1 MKVEMKRVFVTVFGT
16 HMFVEVFL
24 LVHLALIPT
33 FIEEFNLN
41 LFQASLI
48 ATIPN
53 LVVLL
58 SYMPAGLLVDRIGAK
73 PMLLISMVLEGIAA
87 LCISQLREYLPLI
100 LAVSL
105 IKVSSPIYHT
115 SGLSAISKMSASTGK
130 VMGFHNALGSLGA
143 AFGLLS
149 LSVLGGTLGWR
160 SVYLFWSIPILMW
173 CLSILKSELGES
185 EKRWEEDH
193 GKNAFL
199 KDLRSVLTFGF
210 ALFLIIVALRT
221 FGASVISTFMT
232 TYLVELRN
240 ISQEAASMIFALGPL
255 TGILSSLI
263 SGYLCSKLGD
273 TETLLLMVV
282 GSILSLFPLALARG
296 LALLTLCYFLYSFF
310 NNGAWSPI
318 GSLVAALTP
327 SSKRGLGYSSYFLIG
342 GMASTIQPTVT
353 AIVIGYTSLDAIF
366 PLGIG
371 ILTACAALLGLFYYG
386 FKPRMQPSRREAYTA
401 NRLSRVGEA

>member
-1 MKVEMKRVFVTVFGT
+1 MKREFITVFGT

-24 LVHLALIPT
+24 FVHLALIPT
-33 FIEEFNLN
+33 FIKEFNLN

-53 LVVLL
+53 LVILL
-58 SYMPAGLLVDRIGAK
+58 SYMPAGLLVDKIGAK
-73 PMLLISMVLEGIAA
+73 PMLLISMLLEGTAA
-87 LCISQLREYLPLI
+87 LCISQLRDYLPLI

-115 SGLSAISKMSASTGK
+115 SGLSAISKMSTSNSTGK
-130 VMGFHNALGSLGA
+130 VMGFHNALGSLGS

-149 LSVLGGTLGWR
+149 LSILGGTLGWR
-160 SVYLFWSIPILMW
+160 SVYLLWSIPILMW
-173 CLSILKSELGES
+173 CLPILKSEVGKPERSPDKDRGE
-185 EKRWEEDH
+185 KTFFRD
-193 GKNAFL
+193 L
-199 KDLRSVLTFGF
+199 KSVLTFSF
-210 ALFLIIVALRT
+210 TLFLLIVALRN

-240 ISQEAASMIFALGPL
+240 FSQEDASMIFALGPL
-255 TGILSSLI
+255 TGILSSLV

-282 GSILSLFPLALARG
+282 GSILSLFPLALTRG
-296 LALLTLCYFLYSFF
+296 LVLLMLCYFVYSFF
-310 NNGAWSPI
+310 NNGVWSPI

-342 GMASTIQPTVT
+342 GVASTIQPTIT
-353 AIVIGYTSLDAIF
+353 AIIIGYTSLNVIF
-366 PLGIG
+366 PIAIG
-371 ILTACAALLGLFYYG
+371 ILTACAALLTLFYHG
-386 FKPRMQPSRREAYTA
+386 FKPY
-401 NRLSRVGEA
+401 

>member
-1 MKVEMKRVFVTVFGT
+1 MRFKVEMKREFITVFGT

-24 LVHLALIPT
+24 FVHLALIPT

-53 LVVLL
+53 LVILL
-58 SYMPAGLLVDRIGAK
+58 SYMPAGLLVDKIGAK
-73 PMLLISMVLEGIAA
+73 PMLLISMLLEGTAA
-87 LCISQLREYLPLI
+87 LCISQLRDYLPLI

-115 SGLSAISKMSASTGK
+115 SGLSAISKMSTSNSTGK
-130 VMGFHNALGSLGA
+130 VMGFHNALGSLGS

-149 LSVLGGTLGWR
+149 LSILGGTLGWR

-173 CLSILKSELGES
+173 CLPILKSEVGKPERSPDKDRGE
-185 EKRWEEDH
+185 KTFFRD
-193 GKNAFL
+193 L
-199 KDLRSVLTFGF
+199 KSVLTFSF
-210 ALFLIIVALRT
+210 TLFLLIVALRN

-240 ISQEAASMIFALGPL
+240 FSQEAASMIFALGPL
-255 TGILSSLI
+255 TGILSSLV

-282 GSILSLFPLALARG
+282 GSILSLFPLALTRG
-296 LALLTLCYFLYSFF
+296 LVLLMLCYFVYSFF
-310 NNGAWSPI
+310 NNGVWSPI

-342 GMASTIQPTVT
+342 GVASTIQPTIT
-353 AIVIGYTSLDAIF
+353 AIIIGYTSLNAIF
-366 PLGIG
+366 PIAIG
-371 ILTACAALLGLFYYG
+371 ILTACAVLLILFYYG
-386 FKPRMQPSRREAYTA
+386 FKPY
-401 NRLSRVGEA
+401 

>member
-1 MKVEMKRVFVTVFGT
+1 MKREFITVFGT

-24 LVHLALIPT
+24 FVHLALIPT
-33 FIEEFNLN
+33 FIKEFNLN

-53 LVVLL
+53 LVILL
-58 SYMPAGLLVDRIGAK
+58 SYMPAGLLVDKIGAK
-73 PMLLISMVLEGIAA
+73 PMLLISMLLEGTAA
-87 LCISQLREYLPLI
+87 LCISQLRDYLPLI

-115 SGLSAISKMSASTGK
+115 SGLSAISKMSTSNSTGK
-130 VMGFHNALGSLGA
+130 VMGFHNALGSLGS

-149 LSVLGGTLGWR
+149 LSILGGTLGWR
-160 SVYLFWSIPILMW
+160 SVYLLWSIPILMW
-173 CLSILKSELGES
+173 CLPILKSEVGKPERSPDKDRGE
-185 EKRWEEDH
+185 KTFFRD
-193 GKNAFL
+193 L
-199 KDLRSVLTFGF
+199 KSVLTFSF
-210 ALFLIIVALRT
+210 ALFLLIVALRN

-240 ISQEAASMIFALGPL
+240 FSQEDASMIFALGPL
-255 TGILSSLI
+255 TGILSSLV

-282 GSILSLFPLALARG
+282 GSILSLFPLALTRG
-296 LALLTLCYFLYSFF
+296 LVLLMLCYFVYSFF
-310 NNGAWSPI
+310 NNGVWSPI

-342 GMASTIQPTVT
+342 GVASTIQPTIT
-353 AIVIGYTSLDAIF
+353 AIIIGYTSLNAIF
-366 PLGIG
+366 PIAIG
-371 ILTACAALLGLFYYG
+371 ILTACAALLTLFYHG
-386 FKPRMQPSRREAYTA
+386 FKPY
-401 NRLSRVGEA
+401 

>member
-1 MKVEMKRVFVTVFGT
+1 MKREFITVFGT

-24 LVHLALIPT
+24 FVHLALIPT

-53 LVVLL
+53 LVILL
-58 SYMPAGLLVDRIGAK
+58 SYMPVGLLVDKIGAK
-73 PMLLISMVLEGIAA
+73 PMLLISMLLEGTAA

-105 IKVSSPIYHT
+105 IKISSPIYHT
-115 SGLSAISKMSASTGK
+115 SGLSAISKMSTSDSTGK
-130 VMGFHNALGSLGA
+130 IMGFHNALGSLGS

-149 LSVLGGTLGWR
+149 LSILGGTLGWR
-160 SVYLFWSIPILMW
+160 FVYLFWSIPILMW
-173 CLSILKSELGES
+173 CLPILKSEVGKPERSLDKDRGE
-185 EKRWEEDH
+185 KT
-193 GKNAFL
+193 FF
-199 KDLRSVLTFGF
+199 KDLKSVLTFGF
-210 ALFLIIVALRT
+210 ALFLLIVALRN

-232 TYLVELRN
+232 AYLVELRN
-240 ISQEAASMIFALGPL
+240 FSQETASMIFALGPL
-255 TGILSSLI
+255 TGILSSLV

-282 GSILSLFPLALARG
+282 GSILSLFPLALVRG
-296 LALLTLCYFLYSFF
+296 LALLMLCYFVYSFF

-342 GMASTIQPTVT
+342 GIALTVQPTIT
-353 AIVIGYTSLDAIF
+353 AVIIGYTSLDAIF
-366 PLGIG
+366 PIGIG
-371 ILTACAALLGLFYYG
+371 ILTVCVTLLVFFYYG
-386 FKPRMQPSRREAYTA
+386 FNPVSGFKA
-401 NRLSRVGEA
+401 

>member
-1 MKVEMKRVFVTVFGT
+1 MRFKVEMKREFITVFGT

-24 LVHLALIPT
+24 FVHLALIPT
-33 FIEEFNLN
+33 FIKEFNLN

-53 LVVLL
+53 LVILL
-58 SYMPAGLLVDRIGAK
+58 SYMPAGLLVDKIGAK
-73 PMLLISMVLEGIAA
+73 PMLLISMLLEGTAA
-87 LCISQLREYLPLI
+87 LCISQLRDYLPLI

-115 SGLSAISKMSASTGK
+115 SGLSAISKMSTSNSTGK
-130 VMGFHNALGSLGA
+130 VMGFHNALGSLGS

-149 LSVLGGTLGWR
+149 LSILGGTLGWR
-160 SVYLFWSIPILMW
+160 SVYLLWSIPILMW
-173 CLSILKSELGES
+173 CLPILKSEVGKPERSPDKDRGE
-185 EKRWEEDH
+185 KTFFRD
-193 GKNAFL
+193 L
-199 KDLRSVLTFGF
+199 KSVLTFSF
-210 ALFLIIVALRT
+210 TLFLLIVALRN

-240 ISQEAASMIFALGPL
+240 FSQEAASMIFALGPL
-255 TGILSSLI
+255 TGILSSLV

-282 GSILSLFPLALARG
+282 GSILSLFPLALTRG
-296 LALLTLCYFLYSFF
+296 LVLLMLCYFVYSFF
-310 NNGAWSPI
+310 NNGVWSPI

-342 GMASTIQPTVT
+342 GVASTIQPTIT
-353 AIVIGYTSLDAIF
+353 AIIIGYTSLNAIF
-366 PLGIG
+366 PIAIG
-371 ILTACAALLGLFYYG
+371 ILTACAVLLTLFYHG
-386 FKPRMQPSRREAYTA
+386 FKPY
-401 NRLSRVGEA
+401 

>member
-1 MKVEMKRVFVTVFGT
+1 MRFKVEMKREFITVFGT

-24 LVHLALIPT
+24 FVHLALIPT

-53 LVVLL
+53 LVILL
-58 SYMPAGLLVDRIGAK
+58 SYMPAGLLVDKIGAK
-73 PMLLISMVLEGIAA
+73 PMLLISMLLEGTAA
-87 LCISQLREYLPLI
+87 LCISQLRDYLPLI

-115 SGLSAISKMSASTGK
+115 SGLSAISKMSTSNSTGK
-130 VMGFHNALGSLGA
+130 VMGFHNALGSLGS

-149 LSVLGGTLGWR
+149 LSILGGTLGWR

-173 CLSILKSELGES
+173 CLPVLKSEVGKPERSPDKDRGE
-185 EKRWEEDH
+185 KTFFRD
-193 GKNAFL
+193 L
-199 KDLRSVLTFGF
+199 KSVLTFSF
-210 ALFLIIVALRT
+210 TLFLLIVALRN

-240 ISQEAASMIFALGPL
+240 FSQEAASMIFALGPL
-255 TGILSSLI
+255 TGILSSLV

-282 GSILSLFPLALARG
+282 GSILSLFPLALTRG
-296 LALLTLCYFLYSFF
+296 LALLMLCYFVYSFF
-310 NNGAWSPI
+310 NNGVWSPI

-342 GMASTIQPTVT
+342 GVASTIQPTIT
-353 AIVIGYTSLDAIF
+353 AIIIGYTSLNAIF
-366 PLGIG
+366 PIAIG
-371 ILTACAALLGLFYYG
+371 ILTACAALLILFYYS
-386 FKPRMQPSRREAYTA
+386 FKPY
-401 NRLSRVGEA
+401 

>member
-1 MKVEMKRVFVTVFGT
+1 MRFKVEMKREFITVFGT

-24 LVHLALIPT
+24 FVHLALIPT
-33 FIEEFNLN
+33 FIKEFNLN

-53 LVVLL
+53 LVILL
-58 SYMPAGLLVDRIGAK
+58 SYMPAGLLVDKIGAK
-73 PMLLISMVLEGIAA
+73 PMLLISMLLEGTAA
-87 LCISQLREYLPLI
+87 LCISQLRDYLPLI

-115 SGLSAISKMSASTGK
+115 SGLSAISKMSTSNSTGK
-130 VMGFHNALGSLGA
+130 VMGFHNALGSLGS

-149 LSVLGGTLGWR
+149 LSILGGTLGWR

-173 CLSILKSELGES
+173 CLPILKSEVGKPERSPDKDRGE
-185 EKRWEEDH
+185 KTFFRD
-193 GKNAFL
+193 L
-199 KDLRSVLTFGF
+199 KSVLTFSF
-210 ALFLIIVALRT
+210 TLFLLIVALRN

-240 ISQEAASMIFALGPL
+240 FSQEAASMIFALGPL
-255 TGILSSLI
+255 TGILSSLV

-282 GSILSLFPLALARG
+282 GSILSLFPLALTRG
-296 LALLTLCYFLYSFF
+296 LVLLMLCYFVYSFF
-310 NNGAWSPI
+310 NNGVWSPI

-342 GMASTIQPTVT
+342 GVASTIQPTIT
-353 AIVIGYTSLDAIF
+353 AIIIGYTSLNAIF
-366 PLGIG
+366 PIAIG
-371 ILTACAALLGLFYYG
+371 ILTACAALLILFYYS
-386 FKPRMQPSRREAYTA
+386 FKPY
-401 NRLSRVGEA
+401 

>member
-1 MKVEMKRVFVTVFGT
+1 MKRELITVFGT

-24 LVHLALIPT
+24 FVHLALIPT
-33 FIEEFNLN
+33 FIKEFNLN

-58 SYMPAGLLVDRIGAK
+58 SYMPAGLLVDKIGAK
-73 PMLLISMVLEGIAA
+73 PMLLISMLLEGTAA
-87 LCISQLREYLPLI
+87 LCISQLRDYLPLI

-115 SGLSAISKMSASTGK
+115 SGLSAISKMSTSNSTGK
-130 VMGFHNALGSLGA
+130 VMGFHNALGSLGS

-149 LSVLGGTLGWR
+149 LSILGGTLGWR
-160 SVYLFWSIPILMW
+160 SVYLLWSIPILMW
-173 CLSILKSELGES
+173 CLPILKSEVGKPERSPDKDRGE
-185 EKRWEEDH
+185 KTFFRD
-193 GKNAFL
+193 L
-199 KDLRSVLTFGF
+199 KSVLTFSF
-210 ALFLIIVALRT
+210 ALFLLIVALRN

-240 ISQEAASMIFALGPL
+240 FSQEAASMIFALGPL
-255 TGILSSLI
+255 TGILSSLV

-282 GSILSLFPLALARG
+282 GSILSLFPLALTRG
-296 LALLTLCYFLYSFF
+296 LVLLMLCYFVYSFF
-310 NNGAWSPI
+310 NNGVWSPI

-342 GMASTIQPTVT
+342 GVASTIQPTIT
-353 AIVIGYTSLDAIF
+353 AIIIGYTSLNAIF
-366 PLGIG
+366 PIAIG
-371 ILTACAALLGLFYYG
+371 ILTACAALLTLFYHG
-386 FKPRMQPSRREAYTA
+386 FKPY
-401 NRLSRVGEA
+401 

>member
-1 MKVEMKRVFVTVFGT
+1 MRFKVEMKREFITVFGT

-24 LVHLALIPT
+24 FVHLALIPT
-33 FIEEFNLN
+33 FIKEFNLN

-53 LVVLL
+53 LVILL
-58 SYMPAGLLVDRIGAK
+58 SYMPAGLLVDKIGAK
-73 PMLLISMVLEGIAA
+73 PMLLISMLLEGTAA
-87 LCISQLREYLPLI
+87 LCISQLRDYLPLI

-115 SGLSAISKMSASTGK
+115 SGLSAISKMSTSNSTGK
-130 VMGFHNALGSLGA
+130 VMGFHNALGSLGS

-149 LSVLGGTLGWR
+149 LSILGGTLGWR

-173 CLSILKSELGES
+173 CLPILKSEVGKPERSPDKDRGE
-185 EKRWEEDH
+185 KTFFRD
-193 GKNAFL
+193 L
-199 KDLRSVLTFGF
+199 KSVLTFSF
-210 ALFLIIVALRT
+210 TLFLLIVALRN

-240 ISQEAASMIFALGPL
+240 FSQEAASMIFALGPL
-255 TGILSSLI
+255 TGILSSLV

-282 GSILSLFPLALARG
+282 GSILSLFPLALTRG
-296 LALLTLCYFLYSFF
+296 LALLMLCYFVYSFF
-310 NNGAWSPI
+310 NNGVWSPI

-342 GMASTIQPTVT
+342 GVASTIQPTIT
-353 AIVIGYTSLDAIF
+353 AIIIGYTSLNAIF
-366 PLGIG
+366 PIAIG
-371 ILTACAALLGLFYYG
+371 ILTACAVLLTLFYHG
-386 FKPRMQPSRREAYTA
+386 FKPY
-401 NRLSRVGEA
+401 

>member
-1 MKVEMKRVFVTVFGT
+1 MKREFITVFGT

-24 LVHLALIPT
+24 FVHLALIPT
-33 FIEEFNLN
+33 FIKEFNLN

-53 LVVLL
+53 LVILL
-58 SYMPAGLLVDRIGAK
+58 SYMPAGLLVDKIGAK
-73 PMLLISMVLEGIAA
+73 PMLLISMLLEGAAA
-87 LCISQLREYLPLI
+87 LCISQLRDYLPLI

-115 SGLSAISKMSASTGK
+115 SGLSAISKMSTSNSTGK
-130 VMGFHNALGSLGA
+130 VMGFHNALGSLGS

-149 LSVLGGTLGWR
+149 LSILGGTLGWR
-160 SVYLFWSIPILMW
+160 SVYLLWSIPILMW
-173 CLSILKSELGES
+173 CLPILKSEVGKPERSPDKDRGE
-185 EKRWEEDH
+185 KTFFRD
-193 GKNAFL
+193 L
-199 KDLRSVLTFGF
+199 KSVLTFSF
-210 ALFLIIVALRT
+210 ALFLLIVALRN

-240 ISQEAASMIFALGPL
+240 FSQEDASMIFALGPL
-255 TGILSSLI
+255 TGILSSLV

-282 GSILSLFPLALARG
+282 GSILSLFPLALTRG
-296 LALLTLCYFLYSFF
+296 LVLLMLCYFVYSFF
-310 NNGAWSPI
+310 NNGVWSPI

-342 GMASTIQPTVT
+342 GVASTIQPTIT
-353 AIVIGYTSLDAIF
+353 AIIIGYTSLNVIF
-366 PLGIG
+366 PIAIG
-371 ILTACAALLGLFYYG
+371 ILTACAALLTLFYHG
-386 FKPRMQPSRREAYTA
+386 FKPY
-401 NRLSRVGEA
+401 

>member
-1 MKVEMKRVFVTVFGT
+1 MKREFITVFGT

-24 LVHLALIPT
+24 FVHLALIPT
-33 FIEEFNLN
+33 FIKEFNLN

-53 LVVLL
+53 LVILL
-58 SYMPAGLLVDRIGAK
+58 SYMPAGLLVDKIGAK
-73 PMLLISMVLEGIAA
+73 PMLLISMLLEGAAA
-87 LCISQLREYLPLI
+87 LCISQLRDYLPLI

-115 SGLSAISKMSASTGK
+115 SGLSAISKMSTSNSTGK
-130 VMGFHNALGSLGA
+130 VMGFHNALGSLGS

-149 LSVLGGTLGWR
+149 LSILGGTLGWR
-160 SVYLFWSIPILMW
+160 SVYLLWSIPILMW
-173 CLSILKSELGES
+173 CLPILKSEVGKPERSPDKDRGE
-185 EKRWEEDH
+185 KTFFRD
-193 GKNAFL
+193 L
-199 KDLRSVLTFGF
+199 KSVLTFSF
-210 ALFLIIVALRT
+210 ALFLLIVALRN

-240 ISQEAASMIFALGPL
+240 FSQEAASMIFALGPL
-255 TGILSSLI
+255 TGILSSLV

-282 GSILSLFPLALARG
+282 GSILSLFPLALTRG
-296 LALLTLCYFLYSFF
+296 LVLLMLCYFVYSFF
-310 NNGAWSPI
+310 NNGVWSPI

-342 GMASTIQPTVT
+342 GVASTIQPTIT
-353 AIVIGYTSLDAIF
+353 AIIIGYTSLNVIF
-366 PLGIG
+366 PIAIG
-371 ILTACAALLGLFYYG
+371 ILTACAALLTLFYHG
-386 FKPRMQPSRREAYTA
+386 FKPY
-401 NRLSRVGEA
+401 

>member
-1 MKVEMKRVFVTVFGT
+1 MKREFITVFGT

-24 LVHLALIPT
+24 FVHLALIPT

-53 LVVLL
+53 LVILL
-58 SYMPAGLLVDRIGAK
+58 SYMPAGLLVDKIGAK
-73 PMLLISMVLEGIAA
+73 PMLLISMLLEGTAA
-87 LCISQLREYLPLI
+87 LCISQLRDYLPLI

-115 SGLSAISKMSASTGK
+115 SGLSAISKMSTSNSTGK
-130 VMGFHNALGSLGA
+130 VMGFHNALGSLGS

-149 LSVLGGTLGWR
+149 LSILGGTLGWR
-160 SVYLFWSIPILMW
+160 SVYLLWSIPILMW
-173 CLSILKSELGES
+173 CLPILKSEVGKPERSPDKDRGE
-185 EKRWEEDH
+185 KTFFRD
-193 GKNAFL
+193 L
-199 KDLRSVLTFGF
+199 KSVLTFSF
-210 ALFLIIVALRT
+210 TLFLLIVALRN

-240 ISQEAASMIFALGPL
+240 FSQEAASMIFALGPL
-255 TGILSSLI
+255 TGILSSLV

-282 GSILSLFPLALARG
+282 GSILSLFPLALTRG
-296 LALLTLCYFLYSFF
+296 LALLMLCYFVYSFF
-310 NNGAWSPI
+310 NNGVWSPI

-342 GMASTIQPTVT
+342 GVASTIQPTIT
-353 AIVIGYTSLDAIF
+353 AIIIGYTSLNAIF
-366 PLGIG
+366 PIAIG
-371 ILTACAALLGLFYYG
+371 ILTACAALLTLFYHG
-386 FKPRMQPSRREAYTA
+386 FKPY
-401 NRLSRVGEA
+401 

>member
-1 MKVEMKRVFVTVFGT
+1 MKREFITVFGT

-24 LVHLALIPT
+24 FVHLALIPT
-33 FIEEFNLN
+33 FIKEFNLN

-53 LVVLL
+53 LVILL
-58 SYMPAGLLVDRIGAK
+58 SYMPAGLLVDKIGAK
-73 PMLLISMVLEGIAA
+73 PMLLISMLLEGTAA
-87 LCISQLREYLPLI
+87 LCISQLRDYLPLI

-115 SGLSAISKMSASTGK
+115 SGLSAISKMSTSNSTGK
-130 VMGFHNALGSLGA
+130 VMGFHNALGSLGS

-149 LSVLGGTLGWR
+149 LSILGGTLGWR
-160 SVYLFWSIPILMW
+160 FVYLLWSIPILMW
-173 CLSILKSELGES
+173 CLPILKSEVGKPERSPDKDRGE
-185 EKRWEEDH
+185 KTFFRD
-193 GKNAFL
+193 L
-199 KDLRSVLTFGF
+199 KSVLTFSF
-210 ALFLIIVALRT
+210 TLFLLIVALRN

-240 ISQEAASMIFALGPL
+240 FSQEAASMIFALGPL
-255 TGILSSLI
+255 TGILSSLV

-296 LALLTLCYFLYSFF
+296 LALLMLCYFVYSFF
-310 NNGAWSPI
+310 NNGVWSPI

-342 GMASTIQPTVT
+342 GVASTIQPTIT
-353 AIVIGYTSLDAIF
+353 AIIIGYTSLNAIF
-366 PLGIG
+366 PIAIG
-371 ILTACAALLGLFYYG
+371 ILTACAALLILFYYS
-386 FKPRMQPSRREAYTA
+386 FKPY
-401 NRLSRVGEA
+401 

>member
-1 MKVEMKRVFVTVFGT
+1 MRFKVEMKREFITVFGT

-24 LVHLALIPT
+24 FVHLALIPT
-33 FIEEFNLN
+33 FIKEFNLN

-53 LVVLL
+53 LVILL
-58 SYMPAGLLVDRIGAK
+58 SYMPAGLLVDKIGAK
-73 PMLLISMVLEGIAA
+73 PMLLISMLLEGTAA
-87 LCISQLREYLPLI
+87 LCISQLRDYLPLI

-115 SGLSAISKMSASTGK
+115 SGLSAISKMSTSNSTGK
-130 VMGFHNALGSLGA
+130 VMGFHNALGSLGS

-149 LSVLGGTLGWR
+149 LSILGGTLGWR

-173 CLSILKSELGES
+173 CLPILKSEVGKPERSPDKDRGE
-185 EKRWEEDH
+185 KTFFRD
-193 GKNAFL
+193 L
-199 KDLRSVLTFGF
+199 KSVLTFSF
-210 ALFLIIVALRT
+210 TLFLLIVALRN

-240 ISQEAASMIFALGPL
+240 FSQEAASMIFALGPL
-255 TGILSSLI
+255 TGILSSLV

-282 GSILSLFPLALARG
+282 GSILSLFPLALTRG
-296 LALLTLCYFLYSFF
+296 LALLMLCYFVYSFF
-310 NNGAWSPI
+310 NNGVWSPI

-327 SSKRGLGYSSYFLIG
+327 SSKRGLG
-342 GMASTIQPTVT
+342 
-353 AIVIGYTSLDAIF
+353 
-366 PLGIG
+366 
-371 ILTACAALLGLFYYG
+371 
-386 FKPRMQPSRREAYTA
+386 
-401 NRLSRVGEA
+401 

>member
-1 MKVEMKRVFVTVFGT
+1 MRFKVEMKRELITVFGT

-24 LVHLALIPT
+24 FVHLALIPT
-33 FIEEFNLN
+33 FIKEFNLN

-53 LVVLL
+53 LVILL
-58 SYMPAGLLVDRIGAK
+58 SYMPAGLLVDKIGAK
-73 PMLLISMVLEGIAA
+73 PMLLISMLLEGAAA
-87 LCISQLREYLPLI
+87 LCISQLRDYLPLI

-115 SGLSAISKMSASTGK
+115 SGLSAISKMSTSNSTGK
-130 VMGFHNALGSLGA
+130 VMGFHNALGSLGS

-149 LSVLGGTLGWR
+149 LSILGGTLGWR
-160 SVYLFWSIPILMW
+160 SVYLLWPIPILMW
-173 CLSILKSELGES
+173 CLPILKSEVGKPERSPDKDRGE
-185 EKRWEEDH
+185 KTFFRD
-193 GKNAFL
+193 L
-199 KDLRSVLTFGF
+199 KSVLTFSF
-210 ALFLIIVALRT
+210 TLFLLIVALRN

-240 ISQEAASMIFALGPL
+240 FSQEDASMIFALGPL
-255 TGILSSLI
+255 TGILSSLV

-282 GSILSLFPLALARG
+282 GSILSLFPLALTRG
-296 LALLTLCYFLYSFF
+296 LVLLMLCYFVYSFF
-310 NNGAWSPI
+310 NNGVWSPI

-342 GMASTIQPTVT
+342 SVASTIQPTIT
-353 AIVIGYTSLDAIF
+353 AIIIGYTSLNVIF
-366 PLGIG
+366 PIAIG
-371 ILTACAALLGLFYYG
+371 ILTACAALLTLFYHG
-386 FKPRMQPSRREAYTA
+386 FKPY
-401 NRLSRVGEA
+401 

>member
-1 MKVEMKRVFVTVFGT
+1 MRFKVEMKREFITVFGT

-24 LVHLALIPT
+24 FVHLALIPT
-33 FIEEFNLN
+33 FIKEFNLN

-58 SYMPAGLLVDRIGAK
+58 SYMPAGLLVDKIGAK
-73 PMLLISMVLEGIAA
+73 PMLLISMLLEGTAA
-87 LCISQLREYLPLI
+87 LCISQLRDYLPLI

-115 SGLSAISKMSASTGK
+115 SGLSAISKMSTSNSTGK
-130 VMGFHNALGSLGA
+130 VMGFHNALGSLGS

-149 LSVLGGTLGWR
+149 LSILGGTLGWR
-160 SVYLFWSIPILMW
+160 SVYLLWSIPILMW
-173 CLSILKSELGES
+173 CLPILKSEVGKPERSPDKDRGE
-185 EKRWEEDH
+185 KTFFRD
-193 GKNAFL
+193 L
-199 KDLRSVLTFGF
+199 KSVLTFSF
-210 ALFLIIVALRT
+210 ALFLLIVALRN

-240 ISQEAASMIFALGPL
+240 FSQEDASMIFALGPL
-255 TGILSSLI
+255 TGILSSLV

-282 GSILSLFPLALARG
+282 GSILSLFPLALTRG
-296 LALLTLCYFLYSFF
+296 LALLMLCYFVYSFF
-310 NNGAWSPI
+310 NNGVWSPI

-342 GMASTIQPTVT
+342 GVASTIQPTIT
-353 AIVIGYTSLDAIF
+353 AIIIGYTSLNVIF
-366 PLGIG
+366 PIAIG
-371 ILTACAALLGLFYYG
+371 ILTACAALLTLFYHG
-386 FKPRMQPSRREAYTA
+386 FKPY
-401 NRLSRVGEA
+401 

>member
-1 MKVEMKRVFVTVFGT
+1 MKRELITVFGT

-24 LVHLALIPT
+24 FVHLALIPT
-33 FIEEFNLN
+33 FIKEFNLN

-58 SYMPAGLLVDRIGAK
+58 SYMPAGLLVDKIGAK
-73 PMLLISMVLEGIAA
+73 PMLLISMLLEGTAA
-87 LCISQLREYLPLI
+87 LCISQLRDYLPLI

-115 SGLSAISKMSASTGK
+115 SGLSAISKMSTSNSTGK
-130 VMGFHNALGSLGA
+130 VMGFHNALGSLGS

-149 LSVLGGTLGWR
+149 LSILGGTLGWR
-160 SVYLFWSIPILMW
+160 SVYLLWSIPILMW
-173 CLSILKSELGES
+173 CLPILKSEVGKPERSPDKDRGE
-185 EKRWEEDH
+185 KTFFRD
-193 GKNAFL
+193 L
-199 KDLRSVLTFGF
+199 KSVLTFSF
-210 ALFLIIVALRT
+210 ALFLLIVALRN

-240 ISQEAASMIFALGPL
+240 FSQEAASMIFALGPL
-255 TGILSSLI
+255 TGILSSLV

-282 GSILSLFPLALARG
+282 GSILSLFPLALTRG
-296 LALLTLCYFLYSFF
+296 LALLMLCYFVYSFF
-310 NNGAWSPI
+310 NNGVWSPI

-342 GMASTIQPTVT
+342 GVASTIQPTIT
-353 AIVIGYTSLDAIF
+353 AIIIGYTSLNAIF
-366 PLGIG
+366 PIAIG
-371 ILTACAALLGLFYYG
+371 ILTACAALLTLFYHG
-386 FKPRMQPSRREAYTA
+386 FKPY
-401 NRLSRVGEA
+401 

>member
-1 MKVEMKRVFVTVFGT
+1 VRFKVEMKREFITVFGT

-24 LVHLALIPT
+24 FVHLALIPT
-33 FIEEFNLN
+33 FIKEFNLN

-58 SYMPAGLLVDRIGAK
+58 SYMPAGLLVDKIGAK
-73 PMLLISMVLEGIAA
+73 PMLLISMLLEGTAA
-87 LCISQLREYLPLI
+87 LCISQLRDYLPLI

-115 SGLSAISKMSASTGK
+115 SGLSAISKMSTSNSTGK
-130 VMGFHNALGSLGA
+130 VMGFHNALGSLGS

-149 LSVLGGTLGWR
+149 LSILGGTLGWR
-160 SVYLFWSIPILMW
+160 SVYLLWSIPILMW
-173 CLSILKSELGES
+173 CLPILKSEVGKPERSPDKDRGE
-185 EKRWEEDH
+185 KTFFRD
-193 GKNAFL
+193 L
-199 KDLRSVLTFGF
+199 KSVLTFSF
-210 ALFLIIVALRT
+210 ALFLLIVALRN

-240 ISQEAASMIFALGPL
+240 FSQEDASMIFALGPL
-255 TGILSSLI
+255 TGILSSLV

-282 GSILSLFPLALARG
+282 GSILSLFPLALTRG
-296 LALLTLCYFLYSFF
+296 LALLMLCYFVYSFF
-310 NNGAWSPI
+310 NNGVWSPI

-342 GMASTIQPTVT
+342 GVASTIQPTIT
-353 AIVIGYTSLDAIF
+353 AIIIGYTSLNAIF
-366 PLGIG
+366 PIAIG
-371 ILTACAALLGLFYYG
+371 ILTACAALLTLFYHG
-386 FKPRMQPSRREAYTA
+386 FKPY
-401 NRLSRVGEA
+401 

>member
-1 MKVEMKRVFVTVFGT
+1 MRFKVEMKREFITVFGT

-24 LVHLALIPT
+24 FVHLALIPT

-53 LVVLL
+53 LVILL
-58 SYMPAGLLVDRIGAK
+58 SYMPAGLLVDKIGAK
-73 PMLLISMVLEGIAA
+73 PMLLISMLLEGTAA
-87 LCISQLREYLPLI
+87 LCISQLRDYLPLI

-115 SGLSAISKMSASTGK
+115 SGLSAISKMSTSNSTGK
-130 VMGFHNALGSLGA
+130 VMGFHNALGSLGS

-149 LSVLGGTLGWR
+149 LSILGGTLGWR

-173 CLSILKSELGES
+173 CLPILKSEVGKPERSPDKDRGE
-185 EKRWEEDH
+185 KTFFRD
-193 GKNAFL
+193 L
-199 KDLRSVLTFGF
+199 KSVLTFSF
-210 ALFLIIVALRT
+210 TLFLLIVALRN

-240 ISQEAASMIFALGPL
+240 FSQEAASMIFALGPL
-255 TGILSSLI
+255 TGILSSLV

-282 GSILSLFPLALARG
+282 GSILSLFPLALTRG
-296 LALLTLCYFLYSFF
+296 LALLMLCYFVYSFF
-310 NNGAWSPI
+310 NNGVWSPI

-342 GMASTIQPTVT
+342 GVASTIQPTIT
-353 AIVIGYTSLDAIF
+353 AIIIGYTSLNAIF
-366 PLGIG
+366 PIAIG
-371 ILTACAALLGLFYYG
+371 ILTACAALLILFYYS
-386 FKPRMQPSRREAYTA
+386 FKPY
-401 NRLSRVGEA
+401 

>member
-1 MKVEMKRVFVTVFGT
+1 MRFKVEMKREFITVFGT

-24 LVHLALIPT
+24 FVHLALIPT
-33 FIEEFNLN
+33 FIKEFNLN

-58 SYMPAGLLVDRIGAK
+58 SYMPAGLLVDKIGAK
-73 PMLLISMVLEGIAA
+73 PMLLISMLLEGTAA
-87 LCISQLREYLPLI
+87 LCISQLRDYLPLI

-115 SGLSAISKMSASTGK
+115 SGLSAISKMSTSNSTGK
-130 VMGFHNALGSLGA
+130 VMGFHNALGSLGS

-149 LSVLGGTLGWR
+149 LSILGGTLGWR
-160 SVYLFWSIPILMW
+160 SVYLLWSIPILMW
-173 CLSILKSELGES
+173 CLPILKSEVGKPERSPDKDRGE
-185 EKRWEEDH
+185 KTFFRD
-193 GKNAFL
+193 L
-199 KDLRSVLTFGF
+199 KSVLTFSF
-210 ALFLIIVALRT
+210 ALFLLIVALRN

-240 ISQEAASMIFALGPL
+240 FSQEDASMIFALGPL
-255 TGILSSLI
+255 TGILSSLV

-282 GSILSLFPLALARG
+282 GSILSLFPLALTRG
-296 LALLTLCYFLYSFF
+296 LALLMLCYFVYSFF
-310 NNGAWSPI
+310 NNGVWSPI

-342 GMASTIQPTVT
+342 GVASTIQPTIT
-353 AIVIGYTSLDAIF
+353 AIIIGYTSLNAIF
-366 PLGIG
+366 PIAIG
-371 ILTACAALLGLFYYG
+371 ILTACAALLTLFYHG
-386 FKPRMQPSRREAYTA
+386 FKPY
-401 NRLSRVGEA
+401 

>member
-1 MKVEMKRVFVTVFGT
+1 MRFKVEMKREFITVFGT

-24 LVHLALIPT
+24 FVHLALIPT
-33 FIEEFNLN
+33 FIKEFNLN

-53 LVVLL
+53 LVILL
-58 SYMPAGLLVDRIGAK
+58 SYMPAGLLVDKIGAK
-73 PMLLISMVLEGIAA
+73 PMLLISMLLEGAAA
-87 LCISQLREYLPLI
+87 LCISQLRDYLPLI

-115 SGLSAISKMSASTGK
+115 SGLSAISKMSTSNSTGK
-130 VMGFHNALGSLGA
+130 VMGFHNALGSLGS

-149 LSVLGGTLGWR
+149 LSILGGTLGWR
-160 SVYLFWSIPILMW
+160 SVYLLWSIPILMW
-173 CLSILKSELGES
+173 CLPILKSEVGKPERSPDKDRGE
-185 EKRWEEDH
+185 KTFFRD
-193 GKNAFL
+193 L
-199 KDLRSVLTFGF
+199 KSVLTFSF
-210 ALFLIIVALRT
+210 ALFLLIVALRN

-240 ISQEAASMIFALGPL
+240 FSQEDASMIFALGPL
-255 TGILSSLI
+255 TGILSSLV

-282 GSILSLFPLALARG
+282 GSILSLFPLALTRG
-296 LALLTLCYFLYSFF
+296 LVLLMLCYFVYSFF
-310 NNGAWSPI
+310 NNGVWSPI

-342 GMASTIQPTVT
+342 GVASTIQPTIT
-353 AIVIGYTSLDAIF
+353 AIIIGYTSLNVIF
-366 PLGIG
+366 PIAIG
-371 ILTACAALLGLFYYG
+371 ILTACAALLTLFYHG
-386 FKPRMQPSRREAYTA
+386 FKPY
-401 NRLSRVGEA
+401 

>member
-1 MKVEMKRVFVTVFGT
+1 MKREFITVFGT

-24 LVHLALIPT
+24 FVHLALIPT
-33 FIEEFNLN
+33 FIKEFNLN

-53 LVVLL
+53 LVILL
-58 SYMPAGLLVDRIGAK
+58 SYMPAGLLVDKIGAK
-73 PMLLISMVLEGIAA
+73 PMLLISMLLEGTAA
-87 LCISQLREYLPLI
+87 LCISQLRDYLPLI

-115 SGLSAISKMSASTGK
+115 SGLSAISKMSTSNSTGK
-130 VMGFHNALGSLGA
+130 VMGFHNALGSLGS

-149 LSVLGGTLGWR
+149 LSILGGTLGWR
-160 SVYLFWSIPILMW
+160 SVYLLWSIPILMW
-173 CLSILKSELGES
+173 CLPILKSEVGKPERSPDKDRGE
-185 EKRWEEDH
+185 KTFFRD
-193 GKNAFL
+193 L
-199 KDLRSVLTFGF
+199 KSVLTFSF
-210 ALFLIIVALRT
+210 TLFLLIVALRN

-240 ISQEAASMIFALGPL
+240 FSQEAASMIFALGPL
-255 TGILSSLI
+255 TGILSSLV

-282 GSILSLFPLALARG
+282 GSILSLFPLALTRG
-296 LALLTLCYFLYSFF
+296 LVLLMLCYFVYSFF
-310 NNGAWSPI
+310 NNGVWSPI

-342 GMASTIQPTVT
+342 GVASTIQPTIT
-353 AIVIGYTSLDAIF
+353 AIIIGYTSLNAIF
-366 PLGIG
+366 PIAIG
-371 ILTACAALLGLFYYG
+371 ILTACAVLLTLFYHG
-386 FKPRMQPSRREAYTA
+386 FKPY
-401 NRLSRVGEA
+401 